1 MEVTTEDEVLAINP
15 ASDTIVG
22 CWLTLVFACRD
33 DMSGDNL
40 DESGHACMEVP
51 AKQI

>member
-15 ASDTIVG
+15 VSDTVVG
-22 CWLTLVFACRD
+22 CWPTLVFARRD

-40 DESGHACMEVP
+40 DESGRACTEVP

>member
-15 ASDTIVG
+15 ASDTVVG
-22 CWLTLVFACRD
+22 CWPTLVFAHQD

-40 DESGHACMEVP
+40 DESGRACTEVP
-51 AKQI
+51 VKQI

>member
-1 MEVTTEDEVLAINP
+1 MEVTTEDKVLTINP
-15 ASDTIVG
+15 ASDTVVG
-22 CWLTLVFACRD
+22 CWPTLVFACRD
-33 DMSGDNL
+33 DMSSDNL

>member
-15 ASDTIVG
+15 VSDTIVG
-22 CWLTLVFACRD
+22 CWPTLVFAHRD

-40 DESGHACMEVP
+40 DESGHACTEVP